1 MGQEEDPLEVAQ
13 GHGPYF
19 PMPPPFQTQKFGL
32 AVQRTTSRGYHFWA
46 VYTKVSRHY
55 PKSQVTCP
63 NI

>member
-1 MGQEEDPLEVAQ
+1 MGQEEDPLEVARAWA
-13 GHGPYF
+13 HF
-19 PMPPPFQTQKFGL
+19 PDAPPFQTQKFGL

-46 VYTKVSRHY
+46 VYTKVSRLY